1 MKVIKA
7 SIDNIQEAVDFAY
20 PYQVKISTRC
30 RPLSINCKREE
41 LETLFESYVEREMHE
56 LLILKQDEKIVGVTP
71 VYWMADDRYVS
82 YSQGP
87 YCLEYEKGSSAF
99 LKYIV
104 ESFKGYKFYINTAKE
119 HKLSNDFFMSNQFD
133 KLEDAKLL
141 ELEQFCKLNES
152 LHTKLLDEKNSD
164 ALFHSIDNSIDED
177 TYWNSSRIKTA
188 LDNFIIIG
196 YFDTDIKGFIIGRKG
211 KNKSIEVINFNG
223 DEFAKEELLK
233 AFINQVQKDK
243 LSRIELYTEEVF
255 EIDLGKNYDFKE
267 YDSNICYIKYL

>member
-7 SIDNIQEAVDFAY
+7 SIDDIQEAVDFAY
-20 PYQVKISTRC
+20 PYQVKIITRC
-30 RPLSINCKREE
+30 RPLSINCKRDE
-41 LETLFESYVEREMHE
+41 LETLFESYVAREMHD
-56 LLILKQDEKIVGVTP
+56 LLILKKDEKIVGVTP

-87 YCLEYEKGSSAF
+87 YCLEYEEGSLAF

-119 HKLSNDFFMSNQFD
+119 HKLSNNFFMSNQFD

-141 ELEQFCKLNES
+141 ELEQFCKYNQS
-152 LHTKLLDEKNSD
+152 LHTKLLNEKNSD
-164 ALFHSIDNSIDED
+164 ALYHSIDNSIDED

-243 LSRIELYTEEVF
+243 LSRIELYTEEGF
-255 EIDLGKNYDFKE
+255 EIDLGKNYYFKE
-267 YDSNICYIKYL
+267 YDSNICYIKHL